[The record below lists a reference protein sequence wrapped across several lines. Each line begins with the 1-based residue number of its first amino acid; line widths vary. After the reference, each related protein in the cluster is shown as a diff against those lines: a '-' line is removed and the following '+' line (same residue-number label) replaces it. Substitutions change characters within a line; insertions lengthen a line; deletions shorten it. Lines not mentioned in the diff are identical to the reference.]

1 MAPPNSSILGASV
14 VSAVGT
20 GISRVLGAARDIA
33 ISHVFGDRREAGAFF
48 VAWTV
53 PSVFRRF
60 VADEGLTGALI
71 PAVAQA
77 EKLDGEAAAR
87 RLAGAALTALLIAAL
102 VLVTGGVLGAPWLA
116 AMFGYGFTD
125 DPATFSLTVLLT
137 RWLFPFVAF
146 VSLVSFCE
154 GLLNH
159 RGHFFVPKVAPGI
172 VSGSIIIAVL
182 LLSGRLQQPALSLAV
197 GVVLGGAAHLI
208 VCVPPLVLK
217 WGWPVPSI
225 AGLGAPRFRS
235 FLREMGKVAAIGIV
249 AQLNVVLLRNLA
261 TLLAPGSVAQ
271 YWYAN
276 RVVDLAQGVIA
287 VAVGSALL
295 PAIARDVA
303 EEHWDQF
310 RRDFNEAVQLA
321 AIFLLPAAGLLVAL
335 AEPLVAILYRHGEF
349 GVAAAAHST
358 ATLRMLVPFM
368 LCLGGINIVKKV
380 YFALDDRVT
389 PLVVGATGLCVT
401 ASLGYLLSTRMG
413 VEGLGLALS
422 LSATAQ
428 LLAYVGILRMRMG
441 ARLGLGGLASPLT
454 RLSLAT
460 CPATLVAFLIAR
472 GGDWSLG
479 PSSPRN
485 WLLVASAAAGAGAIY
500 LALGWILG
508 VASLRELLRRIAAR
522 RPRS

>member
-1 MAPPNSSILGASV
+1 MTARGSSILGASV

-77 EKLDGEAAAR
+77 EKTEGEAEAR
-87 RLAGAALTALLIAAL
+87 RLAGAALTALLIAGA
-102 VLVTGGVLGAPWLA
+102 VLVGGGILGAPWLA
-116 AMFGYGFTD
+116 AMFGYGFTA
-125 DPATFSLTVLLT
+125 DPGKYALTVQLT

-146 VSLVSFCE
+146 VSLVSYCE

-172 VSGSIIIAVL
+172 VSGSIIVAVL
-182 LLSGRLQQPALSLAV
+182 LLSGRLEQPALSLAI
-197 GVVLGGAAHLI
+197 GVVAGGLVHLL
-208 VCVPPLVLK
+208 VCVPPLVLR
-217 WGWPVPSI
+217 WGWPVPSV
-225 AGLGAPRFRS
+225 AGFGTPRFRF

-261 TLLAPGSVAQ
+261 TLLAPGSVPQ

-276 RVVDLAQGVIA
+276 RIVDLAQGVIA

-303 EEHWDQF
+303 EQSWDQF
-310 RRDFNEAVQLA
+310 RRHFTEAMELA
-321 AIFLLPAAGLLVAL
+321 AIFLLPAAGLLIGL
-335 AEPLVAILYRHGEF
+335 AEPLVAILYRHGQF
-349 GVAAAAHST
+349 DVAAAARST
-358 ATLRMLVPFM
+358 ATLQMLVPFM

-389 PLVVGATGLCVT
+389 PLVVGTVGLCIT
-401 ASLGYLLSTRMG
+401 AGLGYLLSTRIG

-422 LSATAQ
+422 ISGAAQ
-428 LLAYVGILRMRMG
+428 LAAYVGILG
-441 ARLGLGGLASPLT
+441 ARLGTRAGLTALVSPLT
-454 RLSLAT
+454 RLSLAV
-460 CPATLVAFLIAR
+460 CPAALAAFLVAR

-479 PSSPRN
+479 PASLKN
-485 WLLVASAAAGAGAIY
+485 WLLVAAACAAAGAIY
-500 LALGWILG
+500 LALGWILR
-508 VASLRELLRRIAAR
+508 VESLRSLLRRIAR
-522 RPRS
+522 R